1 MNYPF
6 KNAVLAFLQGHSTA
20 DELANFL
27 TSQRLNYPL
36 PMYHA
41 LMNLLSSHDEP
52 RAYTVLASGLTGDGM
67 TREEEASLVLEEEQL
82 GRCAAIYHT
91 RYAVYL
97 LWRRTR
103 HAGT

>member
-6 KNAVLAFLQGHSTA
+6 KNAALAFLQGHSTA

-41 LMNLLSSHDEP
+41 LMNLSFQS
-52 RAYTVLASGLTGDGM
+52 
-67 TREEEASLVLEEEQL
+67 
-82 GRCAAIYHT
+82 
-91 RYAVYL
+91 
-97 LWRRTR
+97 
-103 HAGT
+103 